1 MTSKST
7 PIPAH
12 WDLVG
17 KRPTVLD
24 MIKDGARRVSVYAI
38 ANLVLFWWQQAD
50 LLADQAAIPAM
61 WVCALLGGVEL
72 GKCIARGL
80 RDA

>member
-1 MTSKST
+1 MACEKLY
-7 PIPAH
+7 PAASQ
-12 WDLVG
+12 WPERKPSPLALVKQCA
-17 KRPTVLD
+17 KRAGRFAVL
-24 MIKDGARRVSVYAI
+24 
-38 ANLVLFWWQQAD
+38 NLVLFWWQQAD
-50 LLADQAAIPAM
+50 LLADQAATPAM

>member
-1 MTSKST
+1 MTYEKT
-7 PIPAH
+7 A
-12 WDLVG
+12 
-17 KRPTVLD
+17 
-24 MIKDGARRVSVYAI
+24 AI
-38 ANLVLFWWQQAD
+38 ALNPVRKPSPLSLAKRCAKRVWLFAVLNLLFFYWQQAD
-50 LLADQAAIPAM
+50 LLADQAAVPAM

>member
-1 MTSKST
+1 MTYEKT
-7 PIPAH
+7 A
-12 WDLVG
+12 
-17 KRPTVLD
+17 
-24 MIKDGARRVSVYAI
+24 AI
-38 ANLVLFWWQQAD
+38 ALNPVRKPSPLALVKRCAKRAGLFAVLNLVLFWWQQAD

>member
-1 MTSKST
+1 MACEKLY
-7 PIPAH
+7 PAASQ
-12 WDLVG
+12 WPERKPSPLTLVKQCA
-17 KRPTVLD
+17 KRAGLFAVL
-24 MIKDGARRVSVYAI
+24 
-38 ANLVLFWWQQAD
+38 NLVLFWWQQAD

-72 GKCIARGL
+72 GKCIAKGL